1 MTARFA
7 MKPPLNIF
15 SCPLNQ
21 SMKELPYK
29 VILLDLF
36 HTLVDVGTAPGA
48 SGRYTADILGLSR
61 EAWNRACFGAA
72 HDICR
77 PTSQLAVI
85 RALAHSLD
93 PAIPEARIREA
104 AEERQRRFDH
114 ALLSVEPQVLDCLA
128 ELNAMGLRL
137 GLLSNA
143 STDEVRAWEDSPL
156 AAHFE
161 QAFFS
166 WECGCAK
173 PQPAFYRH
181 ALARMGVGTDECLFV
196 GDGGSEEHSGAREVG
211 IDNVLLTRHIG
222 HFDEAR
228 LAPRRAA
235 VKWEIASLQAL
246 RPLLQGMGE
255 KKKGA

>member
-1 MTARFA
+1 
-7 MKPPLNIF
+7 MKPALNIF
-15 SCPLNQ
+15 SRPLTK

-36 HTLVDVGTAPGA
+36 HTLVDVGAAPGA

-61 EAWNRACFGAA
+61 EAWNRACFGDS

-77 PTSQLAVI
+77 PTDQLTVI

-93 PAIPEARIREA
+93 PTIPEALIREA

-114 ALLSVEPQVLDCLA
+114 ALLSVPPQVLASLQ
-128 ELNAMGLRL
+128 ELRAMGLRL

-143 STDEVRAWEDSPL
+143 STDEVRAWRDSPL
-156 AAHFE
+156 APCFE

-173 PQPAFYRH
+173 PQAAFYHH
-181 ALARMGVGTDECLFV
+181 ALSRMEVASDACLFV
-196 GDGGSEEHSGAREVG
+196 GDGGSNEHQGARELG

-235 VKWEIASLQAL
+235 VKWEIASLQQL
-246 RPLLQGMGE
+246 RPLLLRLGE